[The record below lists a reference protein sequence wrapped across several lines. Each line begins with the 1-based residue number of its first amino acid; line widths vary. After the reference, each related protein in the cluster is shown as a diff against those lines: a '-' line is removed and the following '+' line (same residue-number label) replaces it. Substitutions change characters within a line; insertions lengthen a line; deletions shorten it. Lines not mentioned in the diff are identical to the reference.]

1 MGVFIMGDILEIVNF
16 WFEDKDVTATEI
28 KANVTKIHCNN
39 KSYILKEKGSIKQ
52 LLVEIHVLEQL
63 DEKGV
68 KVQKLV
74 ETSNSEK
81 YVFYKEKYYCLY
93 EYVAGSVL
101 EIKDTENLKELGST
115 IGVEIANLHQALN
128 SVNNNNELVK
138 RDLYKVVYGWA
149 LSILEKNEY
158 VHQDI
163 IRKMNQIHTDFKET
177 VHPLRKQIIHRDMH
191 LSNVIF
197 KDNEFQGFID
207 FELLESNVRVFD
219 LCYCCTSIL
228 SELYSDEVLRGKWQH
243 IISTIFEGYN
253 KQNILTRE
261 EIQSIWY
268 VMLSIQVIFITYFVQ
283 LKDLLKLNEEMFFW
297 IFANKEAIE
306 ESIGRIARK

>member
-1 MGVFIMGDILEIVNF
+1 MGDILEIVNF
-16 WFEDKDVTATEI
+16 WFEDKDVTAIEI

-63 DEKGV
+63 EEKGI

-74 ETSNSEK
+74 KTSNSKK

-93 EYVAGSVL
+93 EYIAGSVL

-115 IGVEIANLHQALN
+115 IGEGIANLHQALN
-128 SVNNNNELVK
+128 SVNNNELVK
-138 RDLYKVVYGWA
+138 RDLYTLVYEWA
-149 LSILEKNEY
+149 LPNLQKNEH
-158 VHQDI
+158 VDQDVV
-163 IRKMNQIHTDFKET
+163 RKMNQIHSDFKKT
-177 VHPLRKQIIHRDMH
+177 ITSLRKQIIHRDMH

-207 FELLESNVRVFD
+207 FELLERNVRVFD

-228 SELYSDEVLRGKWQH
+228 SELHSDEELRGKWQH
-243 IISTIFEGYN
+243 IISKIFEGYN
-253 KQNILTRE
+253 KQSILTRE
-261 EIQSIWY
+261 ELQAIWY

-283 LKDLLKLNEEMFFW
+283 LPDLLKLNEEMFFW
-297 IFANKEAIE
+297 IFANKETIE
-306 ESIGRIARK
+306 ELIESSVQI

>member
-1 MGVFIMGDILEIVNF
+1 M
-16 WFEDKDVTATEI
+16 
-28 KANVTKIHCNN
+28 
-39 KSYILKEKGSIKQ
+39 
-52 LLVEIHVLEQL
+52 
-63 DEKGV
+63 
-68 KVQKLV
+68 
-74 ETSNSEK
+74 
-81 YVFYKEKYYCLY
+81 
-93 EYVAGSVL
+93 
-101 EIKDTENLKELGST
+101 
-115 IGVEIANLHQALN
+115 
-128 SVNNNNELVK
+128 
-138 RDLYKVVYGWA
+138 YKVVYGWA
-149 LSILEKNEY
+149 LPILEKNEY
-158 VHQDI
+158 VHQDV
-163 IRKMNQIHTDFKET
+163 IRKMNQIHTAFKEII
-177 VHPLRKQIIHRDMH
+177 HPLREQIIHRDMH

-219 LCYCCTSIL
+219 LSYCCTSIL

-261 EIQSIWY
+261 ELQSIWY

-306 ESIGRIARK
+306 ESIERIARK

>member
-1 MGVFIMGDILEIVNF
+1 MGDILEIVNF
-16 WFEDKDVTATEI
+16 WFEDKDVTAIEI

-63 DEKGV
+63 EEKGI

-74 ETSNSEK
+74 KTSNSKK

-93 EYVAGSVL
+93 EYIAGSVL

-115 IGVEIANLHQALN
+115 IGEGIANLHQALN
-128 SVNNNNELVK
+128 SVNNNELVK
-138 RDLYKVVYGWA
+138 RDLYTLVYEWA
-149 LSILEKNEY
+149 LPNLQKNEH
-158 VHQDI
+158 VDQDVVQ
-163 IRKMNQIHTDFKET
+163 KMNQIHSDFKEK

-207 FELLESNVRVFD
+207 FELLERNVRVFD

-228 SELYSDEVLRGKWQH
+228 SELHSDEELRGKWQH
-243 IISTIFEGYN
+243 IISKIFEGYN
-253 KQNILTRE
+253 KQSILTRE
-261 EIQSIWY
+261 ELQAIWY

-283 LKDLLKLNEEMFFW
+283 LPDLLKLNEEMFFW
-297 IFANKEAIE
+297 IFANKETIE
-306 ESIGRIARK
+306 ELIESSVQI

>member
-1 MGVFIMGDILEIVNF
+1 MGVFIMGDIVEIVKF

-52 LLVEIHVLEQL
+52 LLLEINVLDQFA
-63 DEKGV
+63 EKGV

-115 IGVEIANLHQALN
+115 IGEVIARLHQAL
-128 SVNNNNELVK
+128 SSMDNENYFVK
-138 RDLYKVVYGWA
+138 RDLYKVVYSWA
-149 LSILEKNEY
+149 LPILEKNEN
-158 VHQDI
+158 VHQDV
-163 IRKMNQIHTDFKET
+163 IRKMNQIHTDFKEK

-207 FELLESNVRVFD
+207 FELLERNVRVFD

-228 SELYSDEVLRGKWQH
+228 SELYSDEELRRKWQH
-243 IISTIFEGYN
+243 IISKIFEGYN
-253 KQNILTRE
+253 KQNILMKE
-261 EIQSIWY
+261 ELQSIWY

-283 LKDLLKLNEEMFFW
+283 LKNLLKLNEEMFFW
-297 IFANKEAIE
+297 IFANKETIE
-306 ESIGRIARK
+306 ELIESSVQI

>member
-1 MGVFIMGDILEIVNF
+1 MGDILEIVNF
-16 WFEDKDVTATEI
+16 WFEDKDVTDIEI

-115 IGVEIANLHQALN
+115 IGEEIANLHQALN
-128 SVNNNNELVK
+128 SVNNNKELVK
-138 RDLYKVVYGWA
+138 RDLYKLVYEWA
-149 LSILEKNEY
+149 LPNLQKNEH
-158 VHQDI
+158 VNQDVVQ
-163 IRKMNQIHTDFKET
+163 KMNQIHSDFKKT
-177 VHPLRKQIIHRDMH
+177 VNPLRKQIIHRDMH

-228 SELYSDEVLRGKWQH
+228 SELYSDETLRGKWLH
-243 IISTIFEGYN
+243 IVSKIFEGYY
-253 KQNILTRE
+253 KQTISTRE
-261 EIQSIWY
+261 ELQSVWY

-283 LKDLLKLNEEMFFW
+283 LPDLLNLNEEMFLW
-297 IFANKEAIE
+297 IFENKEGIE
-306 ESIGRIARK
+306 RNIESIVLI

>member
-1 MGVFIMGDILEIVNF
+1 MEDILEIVNF

-52 LLVEIHVLEQL
+52 LLVEIHVLKQL
-63 DEKGV
+63 EEKGV

-74 ETSNSEK
+74 KTSNSKK

-93 EYVAGSVL
+93 KYIAGSGL

-115 IGVEIANLHQALN
+115 IGEEIANLHQVLN
-128 SVNNNNELVK
+128 SVNNNELVK

-149 LSILEKNEY
+149 LPILEKNEY
-158 VHQDI
+158 VHQDV
-163 IRKMNQIHTDFKET
+163 IRKMNQIHTAFKEI
-177 VHPLRKQIIHRDMH
+177 VHPLREQIIHRDMH

-219 LCYCCTSIL
+219 LCYCCT
-228 SELYSDEVLRGKWQH
+228 LYSDEVLRGKWQH

-253 KQNILTRE
+253 KQNILMKE
-261 EIQSIWY
+261 ELQSIWY

-306 ESIGRIARK
+306 ESIERIAQK

>member
-16 WFEDKDVTATEI
+16 WFEDKDVTDIEI

-115 IGVEIANLHQALN
+115 IGEEIANLHQALN
-128 SVNNNNELVK
+128 SVNNNKELVK
-138 RDLYKVVYGWA
+138 RDLYKLVYEWA
-149 LSILEKNEY
+149 LPNLQKNEH
-158 VHQDI
+158 VNQDVVQ
-163 IRKMNQIHTDFKET
+163 KMNQIHSDFKKT
-177 VHPLRKQIIHRDMH
+177 VNPLRKQIIHRDMH

-228 SELYSDEVLRGKWQH
+228 SELYSDETLRGKWLH
-243 IISTIFEGYN
+243 IVSKIFEGYY
-253 KQNILTRE
+253 KQTISTRE
-261 EIQSIWY
+261 ELQSVWY

-283 LKDLLKLNEEMFFW
+283 LPDLLNLNEEMFLW
-297 IFANKEAIE
+297 IFENKEGIE
-306 ESIGRIARK
+306 RNIESIVLI

>member
-1 MGVFIMGDILEIVNF
+1 M
-16 WFEDKDVTATEI
+16 K
-28 KANVTKIHCNN
+28 
-39 KSYILKEKGSIKQ
+39 
-52 LLVEIHVLEQL
+52 
-63 DEKGV
+63 
-68 KVQKLV
+68 
-74 ETSNSEK
+74 TSNSKK

-93 EYVAGSVL
+93 KYIAGSGL

-115 IGVEIANLHQALN
+115 IGEEIANLHQVLN
-128 SVNNNNELVK
+128 SVNNNGLVK

-149 LSILEKNEY
+149 LPILEKNEY
-158 VHQDI
+158 VHQDV
-163 IRKMNQIHTDFKET
+163 IRKMNQIHTAFKEI
-177 VHPLRKQIIHRDMH
+177 VHPLREQIIHRDMH

-253 KQNILTRE
+253 KQNILMKE
-261 EIQSIWY
+261 ELQSIWY

-297 IFANKEAIE
+297 IFANKETIE
-306 ESIGRIARK
+306 ELIESSVQI